1 MKVKKKLQKL
11 IILAK
16 NCMTKQN
23 NSYKVVQSF
32 KAKNVKNVSSY
43 RNSGLEFLMTI
54 SFFIQ
59 N

>member
-23 NSYKVVQSF
+23 NSYKEVQSF
-32 KAKNVKNVSSY
+32 KAVKNVSSY